1 MGNPDVLRASQQYY
15 VAQTVVD
22 AALWVSAEAMPAAMG
37 NTPMDSMDFS
47 PPVHAFPH
55 SPELA
60 HVHCNMH
67 AVLLHR
73 DGSNL
78 GNIEESLLA
87 CSFFREDK
95 GGNERQSERLQQSHH
110 QQQCQPHHH
119 QQWQQ
124 QQQQQ
129 EQQHQQQQQQQQR
142 QHRQQQQQP
151 GYGTKRTHPYALI
164 PSSHI
169 AMRVQRLR
177 GGGPTDDDS
186 DGNGSDEECTPDARR
201 VVAADPGTPVR
212 SSKRHLTSELATASE
227 ETEEWRAFE
236 EAEREARRWRTE
248 RRVAEQRARWEAA
261 KQGTSGERSEM
272 REATRSDAARET
284 QRRKDSSKRRRTA
297 AKARQRETEGAASSG
312 AAGGEQ

>member
-1 MGNPDVLRASQQYY
+1 MMRLYGFARRNNIM
-15 VAQTVVD
+15 AQTVVD

-37 NTPMDSMDFS
+37 STPMDSMDFS

-110 QQQCQPHHH
+110 QQQCQPHHQ

-129 EQQHQQQQQQQQR
+129 EQQQQQQR

-177 GGGPTDDDS
+177 GGGPNDDDS

-261 KQGTSGERSEM
+261 KQGTSGER
-272 REATRSDAARET
+272 TAAREAARSEAGRAA
-284 QRRKDSSKRRRTA
+284 QRCTDKARSKRRRKA
-297 AKARQRETEGAASSG
+297 ARALERGAAEAAGSG
-312 AAGGEQ
+312 ATAGEQ